1 MNEKEFMKNLMVLVD
16 FDNSYENKTQVL
28 DILGKSYLEFN
39 KTSAFTHKSWQ
50 CYEHINLR
58 VPIPIMSQVEKY
70 KDYIEEKCQEIY
82 VETEEYDFG
91 SLFIKP
97 GAITFDDAIKSQ
109 SVHFEDIQEQII
121 QEVKKAK
128 YTIWVAV
135 AWFTDKVLFDE
146 LMKKKEEGVNVQ
158 VIIND
163 DEINRRSGLSFEDLS
178 ESYKIPSTGY
188 FNNIMHN
195 KFCVIDLKTVIHGS
209 YNWTK
214 KAQYNQE
221 TISIDE
227 NRNIAESFSN
237 QFIKL
242 KKQI

>member
-1 MNEKEFMKNLMVLVD
+1 MNEKEFMKNLTTLIS
-16 FDNSYENKTQVL
+16 FDNDCESKTQIL
-28 DILGKSYLEFN
+28 GILGKSYLEFDT
-39 KTSAFTHKSWQ
+39 TSGFTHKSWQ

-58 VPIPIMSQVEKY
+58 VPIPIMGQVEQY
-70 KDYIEEKCQEIY
+70 KDYIERKCRDIY
-82 VETEEYDFG
+82 VETAEYDFG

-97 GAITFDDAIKSQ
+97 GAITFDDEIQSQ
-109 SVHFEDIQEQII
+109 SVHFEDIQEQIMQEI
-121 QEVKKAK
+121 QKAK
-128 YTIWVAV
+128 YTIWIAV

-163 DEINRRSGLSFEDLS
+163 DDINRNSSLKFELLS

-195 KFCVIDLKTVIHGS
+195 KFCVIDLQTVIHGS

-221 TISIDE
+221 TISIDK
-227 NRNIAESFSN
+227 NRNIAESFAD

-242 KKQI
+242 KNNR